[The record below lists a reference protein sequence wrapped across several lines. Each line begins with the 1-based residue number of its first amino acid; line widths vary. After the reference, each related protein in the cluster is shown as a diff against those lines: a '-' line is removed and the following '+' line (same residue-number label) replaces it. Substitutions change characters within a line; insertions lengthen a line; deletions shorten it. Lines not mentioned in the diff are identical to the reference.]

1 MSLLGLEAL
10 RRPLRRVEFSEC
22 VSCPPAG
29 YFSPK
34 GTRFLQLFVHQ
45 IEDGRG
51 GTARPHASNHTPS
64 SFLFLLYKQLMSK
77 KKNK

>member
-10 RRPLRRVEFSEC
+10 RRPLKRVEFSEC

-34 GTRFLQLFVHQ
+34 GTWFLQLFVHQ

-51 GTARPHASNHTPS
+51 GNSKTTLFKSYAI
-64 SFLFLLYKQLMSK
+64 FLFLVI
-77 KKNK
+77 